1 VLKILSVERGKIMT
15 NDSVKGYIIFAM
27 KDLGY
32 SLEDVDEILEKLE
45 YYFDIFAEGDAEDYY
60 RSLKWQDNNRK
71 TIKDDKRIQV

>member
-1 VLKILSVERGKIMT
+1 MT
-15 NDSVKGYIIFAM
+15 NDSVKGYVILAM

-32 SLEDVDEILEKLE
+32 SLENVDEILEKLE

-71 TIKDDKRIQV
+71 TVKNDKRNEI